1 MCLFQQ
7 SPAVSPL
14 RLGNGGGTDDSGA
27 GTMTSNSTENS
38 PKTKNG
44 PVILTIDGVDDNGL
58 ATSQTHLI
66 ATSNL

>member
-1 MCLFQQ
+1 MFQQ

-14 RLGNGGGTDDSGA
+14 RLGNGAGGTTDSGA
-27 GTMTSNSTENS
+27 GTMNSESNENS
-38 PKTKNG
+38 PKAKNG

-58 ATSQTHLI
+58 ASSQTQLI